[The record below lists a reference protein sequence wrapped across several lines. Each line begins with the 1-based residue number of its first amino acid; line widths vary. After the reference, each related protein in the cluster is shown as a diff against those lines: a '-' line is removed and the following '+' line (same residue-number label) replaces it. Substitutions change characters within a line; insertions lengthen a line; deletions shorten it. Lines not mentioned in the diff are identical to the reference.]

1 MSVAALRKLPQAA
14 LDLASAALACAAP
27 AALVVALRGSLDDLL
42 AGRPRLATALY
53 RSGFLLAC
61 LAGYWACVRWRERRF
76 PTELMPRLRSALLGA
91 LGGSLLI
98 GVPIAA
104 LLAAGQYRVLG
115 YRGFGEAG
123 GVIGLILVAATLEE
137 LFYRAVAF
145 RILERHFGTLP
156 ALIVGALVFGA
167 MHLENEGARAVT
179 LVSVSVLGILW
190 TGVFV
195 LTHDLWATALH
206 HAAWNLTI
214 FAAGVP
220 LSGSTEF
227 QALAPLDTETVG
239 SELWTGGVFGPED
252 SPASIAL
259 TSLACVL
266 VFRRAVRTGRWVP
279 LGGGGQG
286 TNDSGVPSSAR

>member
-1 MSVAALRKLPQAA
+1 MSVAAPRKLLQAA
-14 LDLASAALACAAP
+14 VDLALAALACAAP
-27 AALVVALRGSLDDLL
+27 AALVVALRGSLDELL
-42 AGRPRLATALY
+42 ANQPRLATALY

-61 LAGYWACVRWRERRF
+61 LAGYRAFVRLRERRF
-76 PTELMPRLRSALLGA
+76 PSELMPRTRPALLGA
-91 LGGSLLI
+91 LSGSLLI

-115 YRGFGEAG
+115 YRGFAEAG

-137 LFYRAVAF
+137 LFFRAVAF
-145 RILERHFGTLP
+145 RILERHVGTLA
-156 ALIVGALVFGA
+156 ALGAEALVFGV
-167 MHLENEGARAVT
+167 MHLDNEGARAVT
-179 LVSVSVLGILW
+179 FVSVSVLGILW

-195 LTHDLWATALH
+195 LTRNLWAAALH

-214 FAAGVP
+214 FASGAP

-227 QALAPLDTETVG
+227 RALAPLDTEAVG

-252 SPASIAL
+252 SLASIAL

-266 VFRRAVRTGRWVP
+266 VLRRAARTGRWIP
-279 LGGGGQG
+279 LGGGDQG